1 MKTSTL
7 IILSFLGQFI
17 CGCSD
22 NSPKANFPTHIYMEK
37 LSPDKKT
44 NAIIYSWSI
53 GDRTNFLGSDDR
65 FILGFT
71 NTQSKWFIDFE
82 LSEGFGTYEGGITG
96 VEWLNDSEV
105 LIKRRVSDSQK
116 DIKYNVR
123 NNEWTLIDISEDKN
137 LQ

>member
-1 MKTSTL
+1 MKTIAL
-7 IILSFLGQFI
+7 IILSFLGQFFW
-17 CGCSD
+17 GCSG
-22 NSPKANFPTHIYMEK
+22 NSDKVSFPTHIYVEK

-44 NAIIYSWSI
+44 NAIIYSLSKV
-53 GDRTNFLGSDDR
+53 DRTNLVGSDDR

-71 NTQSKWFIDFE
+71 NRKSKWFIDFE
-82 LSEGFGTYEGGITG
+82 LSEGFGTYEGGISG

-116 DIKYNVR
+116 DIKYNIR
-123 NNEWTLIDISEDKN
+123 NNEWTLVDISEDKN